1 LDSPVATGQGIRVPC
16 YRRDVAEKITPLLEG
31 GPMSKLVV
39 RSFAISLDGFSAA
52 PGQSQQAPF
61 GKDGLRLMS
70 WAFAT
75 KYFAK
80 MTGQPGGGEEGLDN
94 DFLFKGD
101 ENIGA
106 SIMGRHMFGPPSDVA
121 DKPAWKGW
129 WGDNPPYH
137 HPVFVLTHEK
147 KAPLEMQGG
156 TTFTFVNDGIE
167 SALEQAFA
175 AANGKDVRLAGGTA
189 TVRQYLKAG
198 LIDELHLVQ
207 VPLLLGQGE
216 RIFEGLGGIEDLYEC
231 VEFTPSK
238 AVSHL
243 RIVKKG

>member
-1 LDSPVATGQGIRVPC
+1 M
-16 YRRDVAEKITPLLEG
+16 KEG
-31 GPMSKLVV
+31 VRMPKLVV

-61 GKDGLRLMS
+61 GKDGLRLMN

-75 KYFAK
+75 RYMNKQIFK
-80 MTGQPGGGEEGLDN
+80 REGGEEGVDN
-94 DFLFKGD
+94 DFLLKGD
-101 ENIGA
+101 VNIGA
-106 SIMGRHMFGPPSDVA
+106 TIMGRHMFGPPADVQ
-121 DKPAWKGW
+121 DKAAWSGW
-129 WGDNPPYH
+129 WGEEPPYH

-147 KAPLEMQGG
+147 KAPLALTG

-167 SALEQAFA
+167 SALKQAFA
-175 AANGKDVRLAGGTA
+175 AAGGKDVRIGGGAA

-207 VPLLLGQGE
+207 VPLYLGQGE
-216 RIFEGLGGIEDLYEC
+216 RIFEGLGGTEELYEC

-243 RIVKKG
+243 KIVKKGAR